1 MRKIKSF
8 KDIKLSEKKDFGL
21 NDQNIIDINN
31 TCWDYL
37 NSLTPEVFTELEYGI
52 KTEDK

>member
-37 NSLTPEVFTELEYGI
+37 NSLTSEAFTELEYGI

>member
-1 MRKIKSF
+1 MNKIKSF
-8 KDIKLSEKKDFGL
+8 KDIKLGEKKDFGL
-21 NDQNIIDINN
+21 NDQNLIDINN

-37 NSLTPEVFTELEYGI
+37 NSLTPAAFAELEYGI

>member
-31 TCWDYL
+31 TCWGYL
-37 NSLTPEVFTELEYGI
+37 NSLTPEAFTELEYGI
-52 KTEDK
+52 KTEDN

>member
-21 NDQNIIDINN
+21 NDQNIVDINN
-31 TCWDYL
+31 I
-37 NSLTPEVFTELEYGI
+37 NERLEQL
-52 KTEDK
+52 KAFNTKK

>member
-21 NDQNIIDINN
+21 NDQNIVDINN

-37 NSLTPEVFTELEYGI
+37 NSLTPEAFTELGYGI

>member
-31 TCWDYL
+31 TCWGYL
-37 NSLTPEVFTELEYGI
+37 NSLTPEAFTELEYGI

>member
-37 NSLTPEVFTELEYGI
+37 NSLAPEAFTELEYGI

>member
-31 TCWDYL
+31 TCWGYL
-37 NSLTPEVFTELEYGI
+37 NSLTPEAFTELEYEI

>member
-8 KDIKLSEKKDFGL
+8 KDIKVSEKKDFGL

-31 TCWDYL
+31 TCWGYL
-37 NSLTPEVFTELEYGI
+37 NSLTPEAFTELEYGI